1 MKGDKPKFG
10 VGSASEEQA
19 HKENAKSKFQEKKNN
34 TKENGSNEWLSFGVQ
49 AKQSHTDNELTSSF
63 GTDSNKELTKKI
75 TNYEI
80 VKGLFSLQDKKFWI
94 SSYIFSII
102 IFVLEL
108 HSFETF
114 TLLSLILFPFSLII
128 IEELAFRLER
138 RVPLIAKFLYPR
150 FNKLGEGTSL
160 LFIFVWFILKLFFLV
175 FVWNL
180 SWALGVMGIIYMIM
194 NILKMYK

>member
-1 MKGDKPKFG
+1 MKDDKPQFG
-10 VGSASEEQA
+10 VRSSSKEKEYE
-19 HKENAKSKFQEKKNN
+19 ENAKSKFQGEKNN
-34 TKENGSNEWLSFGVQ
+34 TNENGSNEWLNFGVQ
-49 AKQSHTDNELTSSF
+49 AKQSHADSELTGLF

-75 TNYEI
+75 SNYEI
-80 VKGLFSLQDKKFWI
+80 AKGLFSLQDKKFWV

-102 IFVLEL
+102 IFVFEL
-108 HSFETF
+108 HSFRTL

-128 IEELAFRLER
+128 IEELAFRLEG
-138 RVPLIAKFLYPR
+138 RVPLVANFLYPR

-160 LFIFVWFILKLFFLV
+160 LFILVWFILKLFFLV

-180 SWALGVMGIIYMIM
+180 SWVLGVMGIIYMIM